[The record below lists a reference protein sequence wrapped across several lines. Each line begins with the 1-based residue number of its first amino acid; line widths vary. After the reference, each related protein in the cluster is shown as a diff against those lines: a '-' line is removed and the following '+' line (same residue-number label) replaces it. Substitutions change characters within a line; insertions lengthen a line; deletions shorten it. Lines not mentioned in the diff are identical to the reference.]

1 MAKFKIGA
9 PIRSSFVGGK
19 GSRQEFL
26 PSPHALAKL
35 TKGDPFQRSMGM
47 FAKRTP
53 SGASAPDTY
62 EDIRLMGEKG
72 IDLKDE

>member
-1 MAKFKIGA
+1 MAKLKIGA
-9 PIRSSFVGGK
+9 PVKTNFVGGK

-53 SGASAPDTY
+53 SGLGAPSKY
-62 EDIRLMGEKG
+62 ADIQAMGELG
-72 IDLKDE
+72 VDLKKK